1 MDTSY
6 ANQVA
11 IITGA
16 SSGIGWSLAKLL
28 AAEGCKVGLVARRR
42 DKLDELASEIR
53 QAGGT
58 TASAAADVGDRG
70 QVHAAF
76 TALAGELGPIDLMI
90 ANAGVGW
97 PTQLDPMNIDEIEQT
112 FRINVLGV
120 IYSLEAALP
129 DMLRRGR
136 GHLAAVSSA
145 AAYKGL
151 PGESAYCA
159 SKAAVNSYMEGL
171 RIQLRRRN
179 IYVTTICPGFVRT
192 PMTAMNE
199 FHMPWLM
206 DAEPA
211 ARRIVQALK
220 KRKKLFFFPWQMRF
234 LMWLSYWAADWM
246 IDRGMRR
253 YEEQPPRPR
262 EELTP
267 NQK

>member
-1 MDTSY
+1 MDTTY

-11 IITGA
+11 IVTGA
-16 SSGIGWSLAKLL
+16 SSGLGWSLAKLL

-42 DKLDELASEIR
+42 DKLEELAGEI
-53 QAGGT
+53 AKSGGK
-58 TASAAADVGDRG
+58 TAVAVADVGDRA

-76 TALAGELGPIDLMI
+76 AELANELGPIDLMI

-97 PTQLDPMNIDEIEQT
+97 PTQLDPMNMEEIELT
-112 FRINVLGV
+112 FRINVMGV
-120 IYSLEAALP
+120 IYCLEAALP
-129 DMLRRGR
+129 DMLRRGQ

-159 SKAAVNSYMEGL
+159 SKAAVNAYMEGL
-171 RIQLRRRN
+171 RIQLRRRK
-179 IYVTTICPGFVRT
+179 IYVTTICPGFIKT
-192 PMTAMNE
+192 PMTDVNN
-199 FHMPWLM
+199 FPMPWLM
-206 DAEPA
+206 DADTA
-211 ARRIVQALK
+211 AQRIIKDLK
-220 KRKKLFFFPWQMRF
+220 KRKKLCYFPLRMRF

-253 YEEQPPRPR
+253 YEENPPKPR